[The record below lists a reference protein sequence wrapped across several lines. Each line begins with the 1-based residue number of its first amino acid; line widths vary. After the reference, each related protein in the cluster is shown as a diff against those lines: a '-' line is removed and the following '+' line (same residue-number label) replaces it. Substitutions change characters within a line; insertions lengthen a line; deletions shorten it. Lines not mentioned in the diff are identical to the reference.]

1 MSSISGCASKRH
13 SCAIKEWG
21 IDMEEKEAKDKL
33 ASLPVN
39 QAPCQESQENKASS
53 QGMAKRSCGCG
64 EDAKAKGTNAP
75 QYVYALGKIDPRFRS
90 MAVERE
96 FAQATGRA
104 ETTGLTDQQA
114 FYSVLSK
121 KENRYLVRD
130 LCWTLAIE
138 GVAAYILLPK
148 DPLDFDRLVES
159 VKPQQDKAGI
169 DVVVGSKGPVALPE
183 MCAGLQ
189 VPIVGFDQLFSF
201 NREEFIRSIPRP
213 ESIPEKQEEKFRAA
227 ANELFDRILQM
238 ADNTGA
244 TDEHRA
250 LNYLAVRYPAIYANA
265 AEEFERNFSL
275 TGVEARPSRL
285 SGERKIVSVIFSYT
299 NRETDVTEKF
309 FVRVDVSEE
318 FPFMV
323 TKMAPYYDR

>member
-1 MSSISGCASKRH
+1 
-13 SCAIKEWG
+13 
-21 IDMEEKEAKDKL
+21 MEEKEAKDEL

-64 EDAKAKGTNAP
+64 EGAKSKAP
-75 QYVYALGKIDPRFRS
+75 QYVYSLGRIEPRFPNMS
-90 MAVERE
+90 AERE
-96 FAQATGRA
+96 FAQAMGRA
-104 ETTGLTDQQA
+104 ETAGMTDPQA
-114 FYSVLSK
+114 FYFVLSK
-121 KENRYLVRD
+121 KENRYLVRE
-130 LCWTLAIE
+130 LCWVLTIE
-138 GVAAYILLPK
+138 SVAACILLPK
-148 DPLDFDRLVES
+148 DPLDLDLLVES
-159 VKPQQDKAGI
+159 VRPMSAKADI
-169 DVVVGSKGPVALPE
+169 DVVIGLMGPVAPPE
-183 MCAGLQ
+183 MCSGLQ
-189 VPIVGFDQLFSF
+189 VPLVGFDQLFSF
-201 NREEFIRSIPRP
+201 NRDAFIKSIPRP
-213 ESIPEKQEEKFRAA
+213 ESIPEKQEEKFRTA

-265 AEEFERNFSL
+265 AEEFEHNFSL

-285 SGERKIVSVIFSYT
+285 SGARKIVSVIFSYT

-323 TKMAPYYDR
+323 TKMVPYYDR

>member
-1 MSSISGCASKRH
+1 
-13 SCAIKEWG
+13 
-21 IDMEEKEAKDKL
+21 MEEKEAKDKL
-33 ASLPVN
+33 ASLPMN

-53 QGMAKRSCGCG
+53 SQGMAKRSCGCG
-64 EDAKAKGTNAP
+64 EGTKAKGTNAP

-169 DVVVGSKGPVALPE
+169 DVVVGLKGPVAPPE
-183 MCAGLQ
+183 MCSGLQ
-189 VPIVGFDQLFSF
+189 VPLVGFDQLFSF
-201 NREEFIRSIPRP
+201 DRNAFIKSIPRP
-213 ESIPEKQEEKFRAA
+213 ESIPEKQEEKFRAT

-244 TDEHRA
+244 NDEHRA
-250 LNYLAVRYPAIYANA
+250 LNYLAVRYPAIYAKA
-265 AEEFERNFSL
+265 AEEFEHNFSL

-285 SGERKIVSVIFSYT
+285 SGARKIVSVIFSYT
-299 NRETDVTEKF
+299 NRETDVTEKY

-318 FPFMV
+318 FPFLV
-323 TKMAPYYDR
+323 TKTAPYYDR

>member
-1 MSSISGCASKRH
+1 
-13 SCAIKEWG
+13 
-21 IDMEEKEAKDKL
+21 MEEKEAKDKL
-33 ASLPVN
+33 ASLPMN
-39 QAPCQESQENKASS
+39 QAPCQESQENKASSS

>member
-1 MSSISGCASKRH
+1 
-13 SCAIKEWG
+13 
-21 IDMEEKEAKDKL
+21 MEEKEAKDEL

-64 EDAKAKGTNAP
+64 EGAKSKAP
-75 QYVYALGKIDPRFRS
+75 QYVYSLGRIEPRFPNMS
-90 MAVERE
+90 AERE
-96 FAQATGRA
+96 FAQAMGRA
-104 ETTGLTDQQA
+104 ETAGMTDPQA
-114 FYSVLSK
+114 FYFVLSK
-121 KENRYLVRD
+121 KENRYLVRE
-130 LCWTLAIE
+130 LCWVLTIE
-138 GVAAYILLPK
+138 SVAACILLPK
-148 DPLDFDRLVES
+148 DPLDLDLLVES
-159 VKPQQDKAGI
+159 VRPMSAKADI
-169 DVVVGSKGPVALPE
+169 DVVIGLMGPVAPPE
-183 MCAGLQ
+183 MCSGLQ
-189 VPIVGFDQLFSF
+189 VPLVGFDQLFSF
-201 NREEFIRSIPRP
+201 NRDAFIKSIPRP
-213 ESIPEKQEEKFRAA
+213 ESIPEKQEEKFRTA

-250 LNYLAVRYPAIYANA
+250 LNYLAVRYPAIYAKA
-265 AEEFERNFSL
+265 AEEFEHNFSL

-285 SGERKIVSVIFSYT
+285 SGARKIVSVIFSYT

>member
-75 QYVYALGKIDPRFRS
+75 QYVYALGKIEPRFRS

-96 FAQATGRA
+96 FVQATGRA

-159 VKPQQDKAGI
+159 IKPQQDKAGI

>member
-1 MSSISGCASKRH
+1 
-13 SCAIKEWG
+13 
-21 IDMEEKEAKDKL
+21 MEEKEAKDEL

-64 EDAKAKGTNAP
+64 EGAKSKAP
-75 QYVYALGKIDPRFRS
+75 QYVYSLGRIEPRFPNMS
-90 MAVERE
+90 AERE
-96 FAQATGRA
+96 FAQAMGRA
-104 ETTGLTDQQA
+104 ETAGMTDPQA
-114 FYSVLSK
+114 FYFVLSK
-121 KENRYLVRD
+121 KENRYLVRE
-130 LCWTLAIE
+130 LCWVLTIE
-138 GVAAYILLPK
+138 SVAACILLPK
-148 DPLDFDRLVES
+148 DPLDLDLLVES
-159 VKPQQDKAGI
+159 VRPMSAKADI
-169 DVVVGSKGPVALPE
+169 DVVIGLMGPVAPPE
-183 MCAGLQ
+183 MCSGLQ
-189 VPIVGFDQLFSF
+189 VPLVGFDQLFSF
-201 NREEFIRSIPRP
+201 NRDAFIKSIPRP
-213 ESIPEKQEEKFRAA
+213 ESIPEKQEEKFRTA

-250 LNYLAVRYPAIYANA
+250 LNYLAVRYPAIYAKA
-265 AEEFERNFSL
+265 AEEFEHNFSL

-285 SGERKIVSVIFSYT
+285 SGARKIVSVIFSYT

-323 TKMAPYYDR
+323 TKMVPYYDR

>member
-1 MSSISGCASKRH
+1 
-13 SCAIKEWG
+13 
-21 IDMEEKEAKDKL
+21 MEEKEAKDEL

-64 EDAKAKGTNAP
+64 EGAKSKAP
-75 QYVYALGKIDPRFRS
+75 QYVYSLGRIEPRFPNMS
-90 MAVERE
+90 AERE
-96 FAQATGRA
+96 FAQAMGRA
-104 ETTGLTDQQA
+104 ETAGMTDPQA
-114 FYSVLSK
+114 FYFVLSK
-121 KENRYLVRD
+121 KENRYLVRE
-130 LCWTLAIE
+130 LCWVLTIE
-138 GVAAYILLPK
+138 SVAACILLPK
-148 DPLDFDRLVES
+148 DPLDLDLLVES
-159 VKPQQDKAGI
+159 VRPMSAKADI
-169 DVVVGSKGPVALPE
+169 DVVIGLMGPVAPPE
-183 MCAGLQ
+183 MCSGLQ
-189 VPIVGFDQLFSF
+189 VPLVGFDQLFSF
-201 NREEFIRSIPRP
+201 NRDAFIKSIPRP

-227 ANELFDRILQM
+227 AGELFDRILQM

-244 TDEHRA
+244 NDEHRA
-250 LNYLAVRYPAIYANA
+250 LNYLAVRYPAIYAKA
-265 AEEFERNFSL
+265 AEEFEHNFSL

-285 SGERKIVSVIFSYT
+285 SGARKIVSVIFSYT

>member
-1 MSSISGCASKRH
+1 
-13 SCAIKEWG
+13 
-21 IDMEEKEAKDKL
+21 MEEKEAKDKL
-33 ASLPVN
+33 AGLPEN
-39 QAPCQESQENKASS
+39 QTPCQESQENKATS
-53 QGMAKRSCGCG
+53 QEVGKRSCGCG
-64 EDAKAKGTNAP
+64 EGAKSKAT
-75 QYVYALGKIDPRFRS
+75 QYVYSLGRIEPHFPNMS
-90 MAVERE
+90 AERE
-96 FAQATGRA
+96 FAQAMGRA
-104 ETTGLTDQQA
+104 ETAGMTDSQA

-138 GVAAYILLPK
+138 GMATYILLPK

-169 DVVVGSKGPVALPE
+169 DVVVGLKGPVAPPE
-183 MCAGLQ
+183 MCSGLQ
-189 VPIVGFDQLFSF
+189 VPLVGFDQLFSF
-201 NREEFIRSIPRP
+201 DRNAFIKSIPRP
-213 ESIPEKQEEKFRAA
+213 ESIPEKQEEKFRAT

-244 TDEHRA
+244 NDEHRA
-250 LNYLAVRYPAIYANA
+250 LNYLAVRYPAIYAKA
-265 AEEFERNFSL
+265 AEEFEHNFSL
-275 TGVEARPSRL
+275 TGVEVRPSRL
-285 SGERKIVSVIFSYT
+285 SGARKIVSVIFSYT

>member
-1 MSSISGCASKRH
+1 
-13 SCAIKEWG
+13 
-21 IDMEEKEAKDKL
+21 MEEKEAKDKL

-64 EDAKAKGTNAP
+64 EGTKAKGTNAP
-75 QYVYALGKIDPRFRS
+75 QYVYALGKIEPRFRS

-96 FAQATGRA
+96 FVQATGRA

>member
-1 MSSISGCASKRH
+1 
-13 SCAIKEWG
+13 
-21 IDMEEKEAKDKL
+21 
-33 ASLPVN
+33 VN

>member
-1 MSSISGCASKRH
+1 
-13 SCAIKEWG
+13 
-21 IDMEEKEAKDKL
+21 MEEKEAKDNP
-33 ASLPVN
+33 ASLPMN
-39 QAPCQESQENKASS
+39 QAPCQESQENKASSS

>member
-1 MSSISGCASKRH
+1 
-13 SCAIKEWG
+13 
-21 IDMEEKEAKDKL
+21 MEEKEAKDKL
-33 ASLPVN
+33 ASLPMN
-39 QAPCQESQENKASS
+39 QAPCQESQENKASSS

-96 FAQATGRA
+96 FVQATGRA

>member
-1 MSSISGCASKRH
+1 
-13 SCAIKEWG
+13 
-21 IDMEEKEAKDKL
+21 
-33 ASLPVN
+33 
-39 QAPCQESQENKASS
+39 
-53 QGMAKRSCGCG
+53 
-64 EDAKAKGTNAP
+64 
-75 QYVYALGKIDPRFRS
+75 
-90 MAVERE
+90 
-96 FAQATGRA
+96 
-104 ETTGLTDQQA
+104 
-114 FYSVLSK
+114 
-121 KENRYLVRD
+121 
-130 LCWTLAIE
+130 
-138 GVAAYILLPK
+138 VAAYILLPK

>member
-1 MSSISGCASKRH
+1 
-13 SCAIKEWG
+13 
-21 IDMEEKEAKDKL
+21 MEEKEAKDKL

-53 QGMAKRSCGCG
+53 SQEMAKRSCGCG
-64 EDAKAKGTNAP
+64 EGAKAKGTNAP
-75 QYVYALGKIDPRFRS
+75 QYVYALGKIEPRFRS

-130 LCWTLAIE
+130 LCWALAIG

-159 VKPQQDKAGI
+159 VNPQQNKADI
-169 DVVVGSKGPVALPE
+169 DIVVGLKGPVAPPE

-250 LNYLAVRYPAIYANA
+250 LNYLSVRYPAIYAKA
-265 AEEFERNFSL
+265 AEEFEYNFSL
-275 TGVEARPSRL
+275 TGVEARLSRL
-285 SGERKIVSVIFSYT
+285 SGARKIVSVIFTYT
-299 NRETDVTEKF
+299 NRETDVVEKY

-318 FPFMV
+318 FPFLV

>member
-1 MSSISGCASKRH
+1 
-13 SCAIKEWG
+13 
-21 IDMEEKEAKDKL
+21 MEEKEAKDKL

-75 QYVYALGKIDPRFRS
+75 QYVYALGKIEPRFRS

-96 FAQATGRA
+96 FVQATGRA

>member
-1 MSSISGCASKRH
+1 
-13 SCAIKEWG
+13 
-21 IDMEEKEAKDKL
+21 MEEKEAKDNP
-33 ASLPVN
+33 ASLPMN

-53 QGMAKRSCGCG
+53 QEVGKRSCGCG
-64 EDAKAKGTNAP
+64 EGTKAKGTNAP

-121 KENRYLVRD
+121 EENRYLVRE

-169 DVVVGSKGPVALPE
+169 DVVVGLKGPVALPE
-183 MCAGLQ
+183 M
-189 VPIVGFDQLFSF
+189 
-201 NREEFIRSIPRP
+201 
-213 ESIPEKQEEKFRAA
+213 
-227 ANELFDRILQM
+227 
-238 ADNTGA
+238 
-244 TDEHRA
+244 
-250 LNYLAVRYPAIYANA
+250 
-265 AEEFERNFSL
+265 
-275 TGVEARPSRL
+275 
-285 SGERKIVSVIFSYT
+285 
-299 NRETDVTEKF
+299 
-309 FVRVDVSEE
+309 SEE
-318 FPFMV
+318 FPFLV

>member
-1 MSSISGCASKRH
+1 
-13 SCAIKEWG
+13 
-21 IDMEEKEAKDKL
+21 MEEKEAKDEL

-64 EDAKAKGTNAP
+64 EGAKSKAP
-75 QYVYALGKIDPRFRS
+75 QYVYSLGRIEPRFPNMS
-90 MAVERE
+90 AERE
-96 FAQATGRA
+96 FAQAMGRA
-104 ETTGLTDQQA
+104 ETAGMTDPQA
-114 FYSVLSK
+114 FYFVLSK
-121 KENRYLVRD
+121 KENRYLVRE
-130 LCWTLAIE
+130 LCWVLTIE
-138 GVAAYILLPK
+138 SVAACILLPK
-148 DPLDFDRLVES
+148 DPLDLDLLVES
-159 VKPQQDKAGI
+159 VRPMSAKADI
-169 DVVVGSKGPVALPE
+169 DVVIGLMGPVAPPE
-183 MCAGLQ
+183 MCSGLQ
-189 VPIVGFDQLFSF
+189 VPLVGFDQLFSF
-201 NREEFIRSIPRP
+201 NRDAFIKSIPRP
-213 ESIPEKQEEKFRAA
+213 ESIPEKQEEKFRTA
-227 ANELFDRILQM
+227 ANELFDRILQI

-250 LNYLAVRYPAIYANA
+250 MNYLAVRYPAIYAKA
-265 AEEFERNFSL
+265 AEEFEDNFSL

-285 SGERKIVSVIFSYT
+285 SGARKIVSVIFSYT